1 MEEGGI
7 SFLFTTLLL
16 VNYYNTLDTMG
27 KGLRRIFSPE
37 EIEDGIVRIAGD
49 IRRDYLARKPLLI
62 GILNASFIFMAD
74 LVRRLD
80 MPLEIDFMGVTSY
93 GSGTTSSGSPRITGD
108 VEARIAGRHIILVET
123 MVETGM
129 TLAAVSEHLG
139 KRGPSTLK
147 VCALLE
153 KQAGSERGIA
163 VDYSGFTIGDEFVVG
178 YGMDYRGEYRHLPG
192 IYVLEG
198 GG

>member
-1 MEEGGI
+1 ME
-7 SFLFTTLLL
+7 
-16 VNYYNTLDTMG
+16 

-37 EIEDGIVRIAGD
+37 EIEDGIVRIAGE
-49 IRRDYLARKPLLI
+49 IRGECLANKPLLI

-74 LVRRLD
+74 IVRRLD
-80 MPLEIDFMGVTSY
+80 MPLEVDFIGVTSY
-93 GSGTTSSGSPRITGD
+93 GEGTTSSGSPRITKNI
-108 VEARIAGRHIILVET
+108 EAKIAGRHVILVDT
-123 MVETGM
+123 IIETGT
-129 TLAAVSEHLG
+129 TLATVSEQLL
-139 KRGPSTLK
+139 KRGPSTLR

>member
-1 MEEGGI
+1 
-7 SFLFTTLLL
+7 
-16 VNYYNTLDTMG
+16 MG

-37 EIEDGIVRIAGD
+37 EIEGGVDRIAGD

-93 GSGTTSSGSPRITGD
+93 SSGTTSSGSPRITGD
-108 VEARIAGRHIILVET
+108 VEARIAGRHVILVDT
-123 MVETGM
+123 IIETGT
-129 TLAAVSEHLG
+129 TLATVSEQLL
-139 KRGPSTLK
+139 KRGPSTLR